1 MTDALKEYTN
11 ELINNLSETLKTP
24 GAYLNKIALTAVVLF
39 LSVMIYRVLI
49 KQIKKKDTENVA
61 DLKIRVRS
69 KKIIKNGMV
78 ALVAILVLS
87 IWIQAINA
95 LILIALLFGAFVIV
109 MLRGLF
115 HNIIG
120 YFVIK
125 HWNYF
130 ENGSRVEVKDIIG
143 DVIDLNFFSFKLL
156 EVRNWL
162 SSDTETGRVIEVPN
176 SIIFEESV
184 RKIGEENSYIWHEIN
199 YILSFDSD
207 WQEAENIMTA
217 VGTNYFERV
226 LLPNMDPL
234 SKYYLENEEKIQPVF
249 SLNTDEKGIIVNL
262 RYLVDYRN
270 GTSTKTALQREILTR
285 FDKNAHI
292 KFGALDIRIL
302 SEQQT
307 IEK

>member
-1 MTDALKEYTN
+1 MTDALKDYTN
-11 ELINNLSETLKTP
+11 QLLNNLLKTLKTP
-24 GAYLNKIALTAVVLF
+24 GAYLNKIALTAVVIF
-39 LSVMIYRVLI
+39 LSVMIYRILM
-49 KQIKKKDTENVA
+49 KQIRKKDTENID
-61 DLKIRVRS
+61 DLKIRAQS
-69 KKIIKNGMV
+69 KKIIKNGLV

-95 LILIALLFGAFVIV
+95 LILIALLFGAFVII

-130 ENGSRVEVKDIIG
+130 DNGSRVEVKDIIG
-143 DVIDLNFFSFKLL
+143 DVVDLNFFSFKLL

-207 WQEAENIMTA
+207 WQEAEHIMTV
-217 VGTNYFERV
+217 VGKNYFEQI
-226 LLPNMDPL
+226 LLPSMDPL
-234 SKYYLENEEKIQPVF
+234 SKYYLENENKIKPVF

-262 RYLVDYRN
+262 RYLVDYRK
-270 GTSTKTALQREILTR
+270 GTSTKTALQREVLIK
-285 FDKNAHI
+285 FDENPHI
-292 KFGALDIRIL
+292 KFGALDIRLL
-302 SEQQT
+302 SE
-307 IEK
+307 

>member
-1 MTDALKEYTN
+1 MTDALKDYTN
-11 ELINNLSETLKTP
+11 QLLNNLLKTLKTP
-24 GAYLNKIALTAVVLF
+24 GAYLNKIALTAVVIF
-39 LSVMIYRVLI
+39 LSVMIYRILM
-49 KQIKKKDTENVA
+49 KQIRKKDTENVD
-61 DLKIRVRS
+61 DLKIRARS
-69 KKIIKNGMV
+69 KKIIKNGLV

-95 LILIALLFGAFVIV
+95 LILIALLFGAFVII

-130 ENGSRVEVKDIIG
+130 DNGSRVEVKDIIG
-143 DVIDLNFFSFKLL
+143 DVVDLNFFSFKLL

-207 WQEAENIMTA
+207 WQEAEHIMTV
-217 VGTNYFERV
+217 VGKNYLEQI
-226 LLPNMDPL
+226 LLPSMDPL
-234 SKYYLENEEKIQPVF
+234 SKYYLENENKIKPVF

-262 RYLVDYRN
+262 RYLVDYRK
-270 GTSTKTALQREILTR
+270 GTSTKTALQREVLIK
-285 FDKNAHI
+285 FDENPHI
-292 KFGALDIRIL
+292 KFGALDIRLL
-302 SEQQT
+302 SE
-307 IEK
+307 